1 MAYDE
6 EDERRKREREKE
18 EKRRQR
24 ERDKRER
31 EHEQE
36 RRRRHEKELERQKKA
51 DKQRKERQKQNEEEQ
66 ERERYGRDNDGA
78 GNAVAKAAGATA
90 GTAAGV
96 SALYRTGAIS
106 SVAKNVDRFSR
117 FLKDAN
123 MLRERHLQ
131 EDPTITN
138 YRAFLRDAKQA
149 WEARSKEMDNG
160 IRLSFRPG
168 TMFEHIREMD
178 AMRNASG
185 IGGRAFRTGF
195 LANDSRK
202 YFNAVYSSQMDMDY
216 NTLKRFNRFID
227 TISRHPSDTEH
238 FMRTEQKFN
247 FRRQQA
253 AMAHD
258 LEKRMKGLASSKDV
272 GKGVRKK
279 ARDQA
284 AAAADEGMS
293 IDMLKRLYGK
303 GDKEKE
309 TLIGRVNRTVKD
321 LIHGK
326 DRAATMQDIFNNEK
340 EILDSW
346 NYKNK
351 SRKMEAQRTI
361 DRLKELREEFKA
373 KGQEKDFL
381 DLTPDSFG
389 LRVDA
394 NGKLYSFSSSHEI
407 YDTLLGTAASTLPGK
422 ILKLRDFQ

>member
-66 ERERYGRDNDGA
+66 ERERYGRDNDGV
-78 GNAVAKAAGATA
+78 GNTVAKAAVATA

-131 EDPTITN
+131 GDPTITN

-149 WEARSKEMDNG
+149 WETRSKEMDNG

-195 LANDSRK
+195 LANESR
-202 YFNAVYSSQMDMDY
+202 
-216 NTLKRFNRFID
+216 
-227 TISRHPSDTEH
+227 
-238 FMRTEQKFN
+238 
-247 FRRQQA
+247 
-253 AMAHD
+253 
-258 LEKRMKGLASSKDV
+258 
-272 GKGVRKK
+272 
-279 ARDQA
+279 
-284 AAAADEGMS
+284 
-293 IDMLKRLYGK
+293 
-303 GDKEKE
+303 
-309 TLIGRVNRTVKD
+309 
-321 LIHGK
+321 
-326 DRAATMQDIFNNEK
+326 
-340 EILDSW
+340 
-346 NYKNK
+346 
-351 SRKMEAQRTI
+351 
-361 DRLKELREEFKA
+361 
-373 KGQEKDFL
+373 
-381 DLTPDSFG
+381 
-389 LRVDA
+389 
-394 NGKLYSFSSSHEI
+394 
-407 YDTLLGTAASTLPGK
+407 
-422 ILKLRDFQ
+422 